1 MKIGEF
7 QWDTCKELRTR
18 CKLSLRLQDGHVFFT
33 AGKTP
38 LATATLKPDGTTLD
52 VTIRVDRVLA
62 LVKKNIK

>member
-7 QWDTCKELRTR
+7 QWDTCNELRTR
-18 CKLSLRLQDGHVFFT
+18 LELSLRLQDGHVFFT

-38 LATATLKPDGTTLD
+38 LATATLKDGTTLD